1 MKRSTL
7 FLAAVSL
14 ALVLPV
20 VALAD
25 TGTSGTSAPA
35 KSDNS
40 VAMKQEGT
48 TAANPATTTSK
59 STSTTH
65 KTHATTTHKAK
76 MDLNTATKDQ
86 LMTLPGMTSEQADK
100 IIAARPFK
108 SKGQLESEKILTKA
122 EYNKVASKVTVKTTS
137 TSKSTSTTK

>member
-1 MKRSTL
+1 MKRTTS
-7 FLAAVSL
+7 FLAVVSL

-40 VAMKQEGT
+40 AAMKQEGT
-48 TAANPATTTSK
+48 TAAAPATTPAATTSK
-59 STSTTH
+59 STTH
-65 KTHATTTHKAK
+65 KTHATTHKPK
-76 MDLNTATKDQ
+76 MDLNTATKEE
-86 LMTLPGMTSEQADK
+86 LMTLPGVTEDAAEK

-122 EYNKVASKVTVKTTS
+122 EYNKVASKVTVKTAS
-137 TSKSTSTTK
+137 TSKAK

>member
-1 MKRSTL
+1 MNRTTS
-7 FLAAVSL
+7 FLAVVSL

-40 VAMKQEGT
+40 AAMKQEGA
-48 TAANPATTTSK
+48 TAAAPATTTSK
-59 STSTTH
+59 STTH
-65 KTHATTTHKAK
+65 KTHAAMHSKPK
-76 MDLNTATKDQ
+76 MDLNTATKEE
-86 LMTLPGMTSEQADK
+86 LMTLPGVTEDTADK

-108 SKGQLESEKILTKA
+108 SKGQLESEKILTKP
-122 EYNKVASKVTVKTTS
+122 EYNKVASKVTVKTA
-137 TSKSTSTTK
+137 SKASKASKAK